1 MELQYVDV
9 KDVVIPRYHRAI
21 KPWVLEQIK
30 RSMQDHDYNIAYP
43 ITLDGKK
50 ALVDGRHRLE
60 AAKELGIPRV
70 PWVKKPDGVSPIRFA
85 LQCNADG
92 QLSAPDD
99 VFDLAELC
107 YGLAQDGWTGEQIAK
122 ELGWSEGAVYNYK
135 AIKDDLH
142 PKAWVLARLTNFN
155 SLVSEDDDGF
165 VSPKLT
171 NVSWLESHFRALL
184 KHLPCNNGD
193 RGAMRAQMAVI
204 RHALKRWETNKVTA
218 RWIEEA
224 AMRHAWHLKLK
235 RYEMADC

>member
-92 QLSAPDD
+92 QLCAPDD

-107 YGLAQDGWTGEQIAK
+107 YGLSQDGWSGQQIAG
-122 ELGWSEGAVYNYK
+122 ELGGWSDSAVEFYRQIK
-135 AIKDDLH
+135 AKLH
-142 PKAWVLARLTNFN
+142 PRAWELARSPTKIGELW
-155 SLVSEDDDGF
+155 EGERDDIVGLI
-165 VSPKLT
+165 PT

-224 AMRHAWHLKLK
+224 AMRHA
-235 RYEMADC
+235 